1 MTLKTIFTAL
11 GIGLATIAV
20 PAPAFAKDAPVYTG
34 TFNNTAVSATTPS
47 QSLWRAVPRRAAGER
62 PAPAPCARRG

>member
-20 PAPAFAKDAPVYTG
+20 PAPAIAKDAPVYTG
-34 TFNNTAVSATTPS
+34 TFNNTAVSGYDTVAV
-47 QSLWRAVPRRAAGER
+47 SLEGCSASSGR
-62 PAPAPCARRG
+62 